1 MALPLLINMRRF
13 QLEKEGGMRKVPE
26 FVLMG
31 ILAVASLLVQACATQ
46 SGSSGGDEQ
55 MARAERIDEP
65 TIKHISTTGVRCA
78 DLTDK
83 PGHASGVVCP

>member
-1 MALPLLINMRRF
+1 
-13 QLEKEGGMRKVPE
+13 MRKTPE

-31 ILAVASLLVQACATQ
+31 LLALASLLVQACATQ

-55 MARAERIDEP
+55 MARAERIDEQ
-65 TIKHISTTGVRCA
+65 TINHISTRVRCA

-83 PGHASGVVCP
+83 AVSASGIGCS